1 MPSNEDIY
9 AALTEIFS
17 DIFMR
22 DDIVLRPDL
31 SARDVKEWDSF
42 RQIDIIMATEER
54 FGIRMTTKELD
65 SLQNVG
71 DLVAVITAK
80 AA

>member
-31 SARDVKEWDSF
+31 SARDRKSV
-42 RQIDIIMATEER
+42 
-54 FGIRMTTKELD
+54 
-65 SLQNVG
+65 V
-71 DLVAVITAK
+71 
-80 AA
+80 

>member
-65 SLQNVG
+65 SLQTVG
-71 DLVAVITAK
+71 DLVAVIAAK

>member
-1 MPSNEDIY
+1 MPSNDEIY

-65 SLQNVG
+65 SLQTVG
-71 DLVAVITAK
+71 DLVAVIAAK